1 MLPDKL
7 FEQMDQLIELSLRKV
22 ELLRELKKAYM
33 LANVIGMHPKDIKGK
48 LSTAVHTYG
57 ASLYARPWRTD
68 ELVVRLD
75 GEEVARKKLIDVP
88 LDLWPDDV
96 RAEYERQQKRNM
108 RKARCPSLKSN

>member
-7 FEQMDQLIELSLRKV
+7 FEQMDELIELELKKV
-22 ELLRELKKAYM
+22 ELLRQLKKAYM
-33 LANVIGMHPKDIKGK
+33 LANVIGQHPNQIKGK
-48 LSTAVHTYG
+48 LTTAVHTYG
-57 ASLYARPWRTD
+57 APLYARPWRTQ

-88 LDLWPDDV
+88 LDLWPEDI

-108 RKARCPSLKSN
+108 RKAHAQV

>member
-7 FEQMDQLIELSLRKV
+7 FEQMDELIELELKKV
-22 ELLRELKKAYM
+22 ELLRQLKKAYM
-33 LANVIGMHPKDIKGK
+33 LADVIGQHPNQIKGK
-48 LSTAVHTYG
+48 LTMAVHTYG
-57 ASLYARPWRTD
+57 APLYVRPWRTQ

-88 LDLWPDDV
+88 LDLWPEDI

-108 RKARCPSLKSN
+108 RKAHAQV

>member
-1 MLPDKL
+1 MILPDKL
-7 FEQMDQLIELSLRKV
+7 FEQIDQLIELETKKI
-22 ELLRELKKAYM
+22 ELMRQLKRAYM

-48 LSTAVHTYG
+48 LSTYIYTNG
-57 ASLYARPWRTD
+57 APLYARPWRTR

-96 RAEYERQQKRNM
+96 RAEYARHLKRNSRIM
-108 RKARCPSLKSN
+108 RDA

>member
-7 FEQMDQLIELSLRKV
+7 FEQMDELIELELKKV
-22 ELLRELKKAYM
+22 ELLRQLKKAYM
-33 LANVIGMHPKDIKGK
+33 LANVIGQHPNQIKGK
-48 LSTAVHTYG
+48 LTTAVHTYG
-57 ASLYARPWRTD
+57 APLYVRQGRTQ

-88 LDLWPDDV
+88 LDLWPEDI

-108 RKARCPSLKSN
+108 RKAHAQV